1 MDDVNHDGRVN
12 AEDARFLLHV
22 AEAIDKSQQWGWLKG
37 GAGVYHAN
45 RAHGPY
51 LHVDAR
57 GYVARW
63 GV

>member
-1 MDDVNHDGRVN
+1 M
-12 AEDARFLLHV
+12 
-22 AEAIDKSQQWGWLKG
+22 KG

-45 RAHGPY
+45 AAHGPY

-63 GV
+63 GDVAPSATASSVVTAAR